1 MNNLN
6 EFKERIQ
13 FLLAEALNPPKKQQ
27 CLIEFNRLLVANKS
41 DQHQKIVLQVLETQR
56 MNEVNLRALKISVQV
71 QKYDLNS
78 SLRAATIIN
87 KAFNEGTEVIYQLCG
102 ECYRLLANSTTI
114 NSLSDLL
121 CNLALKL
128 TSQPIQIGSTI
139 SLHYL
144 LQFEVLPN
152 TKKLIQQ
159 AYIKNQLICH
169 QSMVE
174 IMIKITTSQDSNL
187 VQILQRSLAAL
198 QEQRHTYQV
207 KQTLCK
213 FMLALSDY
221 QIYDDNLLLQCVT
234 ILRETTF
241 DRVVTVQQAA
251 KLALQSYQN
260 LYIARNPPQVTTSSY
275 FPDVKPFIKKKRG
288 DGHLVLNAEKYKKM
302 QISQVKQQLEK
313 IQEKV
318 TEQKIQDSLI
328 DQFIQQEQKQS
339 DLQNQEQIEEI
350 QSDQD
355 QNEEIT
361 ENINPQLQDTQL
373 FVDEKIEETQDFT
386 EDYYEKVLDLVEDCQ
401 IDQAFKLALY
411 NNDDFLIIQL
421 MMTVKDYF
429 SELSNKTAEQLIKK
443 FNAIYK
449 SNFVED
455 AQQRNAQNWINK
467 LIIKIY
473 MIILFFLLQISNN
486 KLIAP
491 RKVIHAIDCGNYI
504 DTRTSSGIKYKS
516 DHHYIGTSEIV
527 DYYEQAEN
535 RKIKFT
541 DDQSLY
547 ITQRQGQS
555 FAYTIPIGN
564 EVPENQTYVL
574 VLKFAELHYEESN
587 SRVFNVLL
595 GKKMILQNIDILQ
608 LVGSF
613 TAHTEYIEII
623 IDGGAVYYQ
632 GEPCF
637 GALNNR
643 NELVVGFSATQDLA
657 TIAALFLFKGP
668 LKDTDYEDK
677 QMFQERWI
685 QRNTPKTNDEIKKQN
700 EERIKNIEQEIK
712 EKQNIL
718 KIREGFGHEIDIE
731 EIKIPQK
738 KTEWPEFSF
747 QLLFI
752 LLKTPLGAVLLV
764 GFLTVCFVT
773 ISFVFFDPYG
783 QNKLKQQYQEIKK
796 QKNIKQST
804 IPKKQVIQK
813 TD

>member
-27 CLIEFNRLLVANKS
+27 CLIEYNRLLVANKS

-56 MNEVNLRALKISVQV
+56 VNEVNLRALKISVQV

-78 SLRAATIIN
+78 SLRAAVIIN

-114 NSLSDLL
+114 GSLSDTL

-128 TSQPIQIGSTI
+128 SSQPVQIGSTI

-144 LQFEVLPN
+144 LQFEVTPN
-152 TKKLIQQ
+152 TKKQIQS
-159 AYIKNQLICH
+159 AYIKNQLIVH

-213 FMLALSDY
+213 FMLALAEY

-234 ILRETTF
+234 ILREATF
-241 DRVVTVQQAA
+241 DRVVSVQQAA

-328 DQFIQQEQKQS
+328 DQFIQQEQKQQEQ
-339 DLQNQEQIEEI
+339 QNQEQIEEI

-373 FVDEKIEETQDFT
+373 FADEQIEETQDFT
-386 EDYYEKVLDLVEDCQ
+386 EDYYDKVLDLVDDSQ
-401 IDQAFKLALY
+401 IDAAFKLALY
-411 NNDDFLIIQL
+411 NNDDFLVIQL

-429 SELSNKTAEQLIKK
+429 SELSKKTAEQLIKK

-449 SNFVED
+449 SNFVEVIFKD
-455 AQQRNAQNWINK
+455 FAKEALRAPNK
-467 LIIKIY
+467 E
-473 MIILFFLLQISNN
+473 M
-486 KLIAP
+486 
-491 RKVIHAIDCGNYI
+491 
-504 DTRTSSGIKYKS
+504 
-516 DHHYIGTSEIV
+516 
-527 DYYEQAEN
+527 
-535 RKIKFT
+535 
-541 DDQSLY
+541 
-547 ITQRQGQS
+547 
-555 FAYTIPIGN
+555 
-564 EVPENQTYVL
+564 
-574 VLKFAELHYEESN
+574 
-587 SRVFNVLL
+587 
-595 GKKMILQNIDILQ
+595 
-608 LVGSF
+608 
-613 TAHTEYIEII
+613 
-623 IDGGAVYYQ
+623 
-632 GEPCF
+632 
-637 GALNNR
+637 
-643 NELVVGFSATQDLA
+643 
-657 TIAALFLFKGP
+657 
-668 LKDTDYEDK
+668 
-677 QMFQERWI
+677 
-685 QRNTPKTNDEIKKQN
+685 
-700 EERIKNIEQEIK
+700 
-712 EKQNIL
+712 L
-718 KIREGFGHEIDIE
+718 KIGQINQL
-731 EIKIPQK
+731 QK
-738 KTEWPEFSF
+738 
-747 QLLFI
+747 FI
-752 LLKTPLGAVLLV
+752 
-764 GFLTVCFVT
+764 
-773 ISFVFFDPYG
+773 
-783 QNKLKQQYQEIKK
+783 
-796 QKNIKQST
+796 
-804 IPKKQVIQK
+804 
-813 TD
+813 